1 MESLRNLVTPKHPNA
16 SRRRFMAGAGAV
28 SLTAL
33 ASGILA
39 GDKEVK
45 GAEVATF
52 GPKGHHR
59 ALTDIDILNFALNLE
74 YLEAEF
80 YLRATTGSGLS
91 DSEITG
97 IAGDGKK
104 PTAAETPGAVTVPS
118 STKVNF
124 TIPLIEDYA
133 NTIASDE
140 KRHVDFLRSALGK
153 HAVNRPE
160 IDLSNSFNAAAAA
173 AGIGP
178 AFDPFAD
185 DDSFLL
191 GAFIFEDVGVT
202 AYHGGA
208 PFIRNTAYLNAAAG
222 ILGTEAYHAGA
233 IRAALAGRS
242 QTNTAIPG
250 IANKIT
256 ALRAA
261 ADASSGGHE
270 VGLTD
275 SGGHFVISPTD
286 ANGITFARTFAEVL
300 AIVYL
305 GSSTKPGG
313 FFPSGLS
320 GFIA

>member
-1 MESLRNLVTPKHPNA
+1 MDPLRNLFAPKQPNS

-28 SLTAL
+28 SFTAL

-52 GPKGHHR
+52 GDKGHKKM
-59 ALTDIDILNFALNLE
+59 LTDIDILNFALNLE

-97 IAGDGKK
+97 VAGDGKK
-104 PTAAETPGAVTVPS
+104 PTASETPGEVTGGSQV
-118 STKVNF
+118 TF

-140 KRHVDFLRSALGK
+140 KRHVDFLRMALGK
-153 HAVNRPE
+153 HAVARPA
-160 IDLSNSFNAAAAA
+160 IDLTNSFNAAAVA
-173 AGIGP
+173 AGIG
-178 AFDPFAD
+178 ASFDPFAGD
-185 DDSFLL
+185 DFFLL

-233 IRAALAGRS
+233 VRAALAGRS
-242 QTNTAIPG
+242 QSNTALPG

-261 ADASSGGHE
+261 ADGSAGGHE
-270 VGLTD
+270 VALTD

-286 ANGITFARTFAEVL
+286 ASGITFARTFAEVL

-305 GSSTKPGG
+305 GSSATPGG
-313 FFPSGLS
+313 FFPSGLN
-320 GFIA
+320 GEIA

>member
-1 MESLRNLVTPKHPNA
+1 MDQLRSLFTAKQPTA
-16 SRRRFMAGAGAV
+16 SRRRFIAGAGAI

-39 GDKEVK
+39 GGKEAK

-52 GPKGHHR
+52 GAKGHKR
-59 ALTDIDILNFALNLE
+59 VLTDIDILNFALNLE

-97 IAGDGKK
+97 VAGDGKK
-104 PTAAETPGAVTVPS
+104 PTAPETPGTVTGGS
-118 STKVNF
+118 KVSF
-124 TIPLIEDYA
+124 SIPLIEDYA

-140 KRHVDFLRSALGK
+140 KRHVDFLRMALGK
-153 HAVNRPE
+153 HAVARPE
-160 IDLSNSFNAAAAA
+160 IDLTTSFNAAASA
-173 AGIGP
+173 AGIG
-178 AFDPFAD
+178 ATFDPFSND
-185 DDSFLL
+185 DFFLL

-208 PFIRNTAYLNAAAG
+208 SYIRNTAYLNAAAG

-233 IRAALAGRS
+233 VRAALAGRA
-242 QTNTAIPG
+242 QTNPTLPG
-250 IANKIT
+250 IANKISI
-256 ALRAA
+256 LRAT
-261 ADASSGGHE
+261 ADASSGGHD

-275 SGGHFVISPTD
+275 SGGHFIISPTD

-305 GSSTKPGG
+305 GSSTTPGG